1 MPLGVS
7 AHQTPEQEAALE
19 ALRDDAPPADDPPPP
34 DGTGDDPPSDAEQVA
49 KPAEGAAADGKPAD
63 EGAKPEGQPQ
73 PGEKKGD
80 VRQALRAARRGEQKA
95 RERAE
100 RAERELEELRKKQ
113 PAQPPA
119 DEDDLS
125 DEDIEALATDFPAVG
140 RLAKRVKTLQAQLK
154 GQSAPQQQAAQAA
167 DPEFEP
173 PTLPDNVQ
181 GVVDDI
187 PELLEWQN
195 APDQVGW
202 SMAVAEDAKLKVH
215 PKWKDRPLSDRL
227 AEVAR
232 RVAAE
237 LGDEPAAGGQPQGDD
252 PKNKQQQSNDPA
264 QIARDRIA
272 GAARRNPQSISQI
285 GGAGGKPNQGSDLSF
300 FMHANEDEALARLM
314 LGE

>member
-19 ALRDDAPPADDPPPP
+19 ALRDDAPPADDPPQP
-34 DGTGDDPPSDAEQVA
+34 DGTGDDPPADTEQVA
-49 KPAEGAAADGKPAD
+49 KPAEGAAAEVKPA
-63 EGAKPEGQPQ
+63 EGETKPEGQAQ
-73 PGEKKGD
+73 PSEKKGD

-95 RERAE
+95 RDRAE

-113 PAQPPA
+113 PAQLPA

-140 RLAKRVKTLQAQLK
+140 RLAKKVKTLQAQLK
-154 GQSAPQQQAAQAA
+154 EQPAPQQQATQAA

-237 LGDEPAAGGQPQGDD
+237 LGDEPAGGQPQGDD
-252 PKNKQQQSNDPA
+252 PKNKQQSNDPA

-272 GAARRNPQSISQI
+272 GTARRNPQSISQI

-300 FMHANEDEALARLM
+300 FMQANEDEALARLM